1 MATLMA
7 GVIGTESYGLDDR
20 GQVFLL
26 DAKGKLLEPPVS
38 ESIAAS
44 VREAIERDDLATIKL
59 SCVSETMASDR

>member
-1 MATLMA
+1 MA